1 VEIMIRQ
8 ALSWAGLVVVLLA
21 SAAPGTAE
29 SREIDP
35 GTQGSRFLGPDGEML
50 PFPDDAE
57 ALEFLR
63 TARVIR
69 SRRAEGGISGARKVL
84 LEWDGVRAHAVFRT
98 VAITRFVCEVA
109 EGRLQSHFR
118 DHHANEVAAYR
129 LARALGLDMVPPTV
143 ARRIGGREGSLQL
156 WIEGAEPETVFRE
169 RDLPPVE
176 RLKHGMQVDQMN
188 VFDNLINNVDR
199 NNGNFLTVASGAVW
213 WVDHT
218 RSFSRV
224 PSLPE
229 ESRIGRIDRD
239 FWLRLREMPDEGIVE
254 ALSPHLQEPE
264 IEGVLKRR
272 RLLVALLESR
282 LEEEGLAGVLFSL
295 AYARPPVH

>member
-1 VEIMIRQ
+1 MKTR
-8 ALSWAGLVVVLLA
+8 AAFPAGLVAVAFLA
-21 SAAPGTAE
+21 SAAAGTADT
-29 SREIDP
+29 SQTGP
-35 GTQGSRFLGPDGEML
+35 GTQGPRFLGPDGGRL
-50 PFPDDAE
+50 PFQDDAE

-63 TARVIR
+63 TAKVVR
-69 SRRAEGGISGARKVL
+69 SQPAKGGLSGARKLL
-84 LEWDGVRAHAVFRT
+84 LERNGVRAHAVFRD

-109 EGRLQSHFR
+109 EGRIQRHFR

-129 LARALGLDMVPPTV
+129 LARALGLDTVPPTV

-156 WIEGAEPETVFRE
+156 WIEGAEAERTFRE

-176 RLKHGMQVDQMN
+176 RIKHNMQVEQMN

-229 ESRIGRIDRD
+229 ESRVGRIDRA
-239 FWLRLREMPDEGIVE
+239 FWLRLRELPDERIVE
-254 ALSPHLQEPE
+254 ALSPHLEEPE
-264 IEGVLKRR
+264 IEGVLQRR

-282 LEEEGLAGVLFSL
+282 LEERGPGRVLFSL
-295 AYARPPVH
+295 AYARPR